1 LIEFECRVGLTSF
14 KSTETVTTPQTML
27 PRSASNCSILSTAST
42 ASDSVSTACHKRE
55 NVHSGDRY
63 HVVNLLIDHQLDS
76 SMSSTCSSSL
86 SCSLSNDTSRR
97 ASSPPSLQ
105 EDTDFACCAEAVAEA
120 VEEARRMWVPA
131 QHQHPVETSAE
142 TPTPNVRSE
151 THPWSFA
158 SGLAY
163 APPHDECQEDPKLAA
178 LVDALDPQDF
188 CFEELRR
195 SLIAAGLQ
203 EHSRPIPHFI

>member
-1 LIEFECRVGLTSF
+1 
-14 KSTETVTTPQTML
+14 ML
-27 PRSASNCSILSTAST
+27 PRSTSNCSILSTAST
-42 ASDSVSTACHKRE
+42 ASDSFSTACHKRE
-55 NVHSGDRY
+55 NIDSGGRY
-63 HVVNLLIDHQLDS
+63 HVVNLLIDQLDDQLEDS
-76 SMSSTCSSSL
+76 SWSWTCSSSL

-105 EDTDFACCAEAVAEA
+105 EDTDFACCAEAV
-120 VEEARRMWVPA
+120 EEARRMWVPA
-131 QHQHPVETSAE
+131 QHQHQTSAE

-158 SGLAY
+158 SGFAY
-163 APPHDECQEDPKLAA
+163 APPHDECQQDPKLAA
-178 LVDALDPQDF
+178 LVDALDPKDF

-203 EHSRPIPHFI
+203 EHIRSIPHFI

>member
-1 LIEFECRVGLTSF
+1 
-14 KSTETVTTPQTML
+14 ML
-27 PRSASNCSILSTAST
+27 PRSTSNCSILSTAST

-55 NVHSGDRY
+55 NVDSGDRY
-63 HVVNLLIDHQLDS
+63 HVVNLLIDQLEDS

-105 EDTDFACCAEAVAEA
+105 EDTDFACRAEA

-131 QHQHPVETSAE
+131 QHQHQTSAG
-142 TPTPNVRSE
+142 TPTTNIRSE
-151 THPWSFA
+151 SHPWSFA

-163 APPHDECQEDPKLAA
+163 APPHDECQQDPKLAA

-203 EHSRPIPHFI
+203 EHIRSIPHFI

>member
-1 LIEFECRVGLTSF
+1 LTV
-14 KSTETVTTPQTML
+14 TETVTAPLTML

-55 NVHSGDRY
+55 TIDSGDRY
-63 HVVNLLIDHQLDS
+63 HVVNLLISQLDS

-86 SCSLSNDTSRR
+86 SCSMSNDTSRR
-97 ASSPPSLQ
+97 ASSPPYLQ
-105 EDTDFACCAEAVAEA
+105 EDADFACCAEA
-120 VEEARRMWVPA
+120 VEEARRMFVPA
-131 QHQHPVETSAE
+131 QHQHQTSETS
-142 TPTPNVRSE
+142 TPNVRSE

-163 APPHDECQEDPKLAA
+163 APQHAECQQDPKLAA
-178 LVDALDPQDF
+178 LVDALDPQDV

-203 EHSRPIPHFI
+203 EHIRPIPHFI

>member
-1 LIEFECRVGLTSF
+1 MSGFDHTYLTSF
-14 KSTETVTTPQTML
+14 TDKDAATLTML
-27 PRSASNCSILSTAST
+27 RRSTSNSSILSTAST
-42 ASDSVSTACHKRE
+42 ASDSVSTANYKLGQGD
-55 NVHSGDRY
+55 SGDRY
-63 HVVNLLIDHQLDS
+63 QVVNLLIDQLE
-76 SMSSTCSSSL
+76 SSL
-86 SCSLSNDTSRR
+86 SCSLSSATSSLSSSLSIATSRR

-105 EDTDFACCAEAVAEA
+105 DDTDFACCAEVVQEA
-120 VEEARRMWVPA
+120 VQEARRMWVPA
-131 QHQHPVETSAE
+131 EHQHQTSAE
-142 TPTPNVRSE
+142 TPTPSVRRE

-163 APPHDECQEDPKLAA
+163 APPHAERQQDPKLAA

>member
-1 LIEFECRVGLTSF
+1 M
-14 KSTETVTTPQTML
+14 KSTETLTTQLTML

-63 HVVNLLIDHQLDS
+63 HVVNLLIDQLDS
-76 SMSSTCSSSL
+76 MTCSSSSSL
-86 SCSLSNDTSRR
+86 SCSLSNDTSSL

-105 EDTDFACCAEAVAEA
+105 EDTDFARCAEA

-131 QHQHPVETSAE
+131 QQLQHQTSAE

-163 APPHDECQEDPKLAA
+163 APPHDECQQDPKLAA
-178 LVDALDPQDF
+178 LVDALDPQEF